1 MNTKLW
7 NWRLWAGFAVS
18 LLALLVYVVF
28 FRETRA
34 IFWPSLALFGL
45 AAVLLVSGWQRPLRD
60 PQTYRGKI
68 AGPILATLSLGVLA
82 LFGFVSRAVFKS
94 FPAASNAPKVGQKA
108 PEFILPDASG
118 NPVSLAQ
125 LLTAPI
131 TDASGAAHA
140 PKGVLV
146 VFYRGYW

>member
-1 MNTKLW
+1 MNTRLW
-7 NWRLWAGFAVS
+7 NWRLWAGFGVS
-18 LLALLVYVVF
+18 ILALLIYFSF

-34 IFWPSLALFGL
+34 IFWPSLALFL
-45 AAVLLVSGWQRPLRD
+45 VALVLLVSGWLRALRD
-60 PQTYRGKI
+60 PQLYRGKI
-68 AGPILATLSLGVLA
+68 AGPILTSLSLGVLA
-82 LFGFVSRAVFKS
+82 LFGFASYEVFKD
-94 FPAASNAPKVGQKA
+94 FPAARNAPKLGEKA
-108 PEFILPDASG
+108 PEFTLKDTSG

-125 LLTAPI
+125 LLTAPM